1 MSGEP
6 RPPLRCFVALWPD
19 AQAAARLATLT
30 HEFALAYPHARPVPR
45 ANLHLTLAFI
55 GDLDAGRAQQVAARL
70 RALEPASFVWTIDRV
85 DRFAGPRVAWAG
97 GPAPAALSALVHRVE
112 ALLDAAGVPFDHRPY
127 QPHVTLLRHL
137 PSGAVGLPR
146 ALSPPIEWPAGR
158 AVLLSSASGRY
169 VEVVPGR

>member
-19 AQAAARLATLT
+19 AQTAARLATVTREL
-30 HEFALAYPHARPVPR
+30 ALAYPHARPGPR

-70 RALEPASFVWTIDRV
+70 RALDPASFVWTIDRV

-97 GPAPAALSALVHRVE
+97 GPAPAALSALVQRVE

-127 QPHVTLLRHL
+127 RPHVTLLRHL
-137 PSGAVGLPR
+137 PPGAAGLPR
-146 ALSPPIEWPAGR
+146 ALSPPIEWLAGR

-169 VEVVPGR
+169 VEVAPGS